1 MAGKAIQ
8 NHSLSSIA
16 SGEDLL
22 SNLNRVVY
30 SGKLSLIQERLTY
43 AVETAGLAIFLASE
57 ISALTVVP
65 PLKLA
70 EVKSTPIF
78 KNFPPLG

>member
-1 MAGKAIQ
+1 MAGKAI
-8 NHSLSSIA
+8 HSPSSIA

-30 SGKLSLIQERLTY
+30 SGKLSLIQERLPY

-57 ISALTVVP
+57 ISALTDTP
-65 PLKLA
+65 
-70 EVKSTPIF
+70 VKVGRSEIDAYI
-78 KNFPPLG
+78 